1 MRVEGID
8 MAAGAYR
15 VAIEKEGRTLHG
27 LVPETLLGGTD
38 AARPS
43 HQTAHEAL
51 ARHSAAIERAM
62 LDLSGGKRPR
72 PPYDVVTLTGES

>member
-15 VAIEKEGRTLHG
+15 VAFESRDRTLRG
-27 LVPETLLGGTD
+27 LVPEALLGGAD

-51 ARHSAAIERAM
+51 ARHSAAIELAIRT
-62 LDLSGGKRPR
+62 LSDGGRPR

>member
-15 VAIEKEGRTLHG
+15 VAVEREGLTLRG
-27 LVPETLLGGTD
+27 LVPEALLGGTGM
-38 AARPS
+38 ARPS

-51 ARHSAAIERAM
+51 ARHAAAIERAM
-62 LDLSGGKRPR
+62 WTQSDGGRPK
-72 PPYDVVTLTGES
+72 PPYDAVTLTGES